1 MWIEKLAGGVLQID
15 TSNGPQYL
23 QPATFLQRAYLV
35 WIFRNF
41 HSLPALVL
49 RPREQRL
56 IDQLWSEQRSSP
68 GLSIR
73 PRGRPIIGRI
83 ERRAVPIT
91 ELPLR
96 EPVTDPRPAVQEQS
110 REVASA

>member
-1 MWIEKLAGGVLQID
+1 MWIEKLAGGILQID

-23 QPATFLQRAYLV
+23 QPATFRQRAYLV

-68 GLSIR
+68 ALSIR

-83 ERRAVPIT
+83 ERRAAPIA

-96 EPVTDPRPAVQEQS
+96 EPVTDPRPAAQEQS